1 MTRPTRSWLENGCL
15 LQISAIKPT
24 DTLSAN
30 ETVKLSIFFAI
41 PLCQNGHTT
50 LSPVLVIGSGSSAT
64 RIGREDRTR
73 AARVV
78 QESVYVSCA
87 PLLAAVRDGLTAD
100 TSAADNLTTFAAAEA
115 AYAAANSGRA
125 ERPQA

>member
-1 MTRPTRSWLENGCL
+1 MVDTSSE
-15 LQISAIKPT
+15 A

-30 ETVKLSIFFAI
+30 ETLKLSILFAI
-41 PLCQNGHTT
+41 PLCQNAT

-64 RIGREDRTR
+64 RIGREDWAR

-87 PLLAAVRDGLTAD
+87 PLLAAVRDGLAAD
-100 TSAADNLTTFAAAEA
+100 TSVADNPTTFAAAEA
-115 AYAAANSGRA
+115 AYAAANSDRA